1 MCSKVLEFMCSAKRQ
16 PKNKHLEEHITACC
30 TMHVIYY
37 HFRLVSD
44 ITLNKIWQVMV
55 TQKICYGNYY
65 REQPK
70 DYSEGPR
77 RFYS

>member
-1 MCSKVLEFMCSAKRQ
+1 MQKDSPKINISKNILLHVD
-16 PKNKHLEEHITACC
+16 

-44 ITLNKIWQVMV
+44 ITLNKICQAMV
-55 TQKICYGNYY
+55 RQKICYGNHY
-65 REQPK
+65 RAQPK

-77 RFYS
+77 RLYS

>member
-1 MCSKVLEFMCSAKRQ
+1 MQKDNPKINISKNILLHVD
-16 PKNKHLEEHITACC
+16 